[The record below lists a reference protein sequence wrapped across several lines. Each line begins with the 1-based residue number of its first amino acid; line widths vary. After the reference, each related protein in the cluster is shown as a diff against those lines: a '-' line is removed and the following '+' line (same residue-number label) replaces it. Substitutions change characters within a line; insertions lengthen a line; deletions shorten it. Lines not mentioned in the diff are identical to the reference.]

1 MGKPSIETLT
11 GKKHLSY
18 SGLDTYQQCGEK
30 YRLTRVL
37 NVKETKA
44 WWFIGGSAIHRATE
58 WWDLGDG
65 NPLPK
70 IWADAWEEVTQDIE
84 PGEKISAGGRV
95 SNQWPNKED
104 HTWWNFHGPQMLE
117 DYVRWRD
124 ESKWQIYSVN
134 DTPFV
139 EWEFLLTLDNPIQG
153 DDVSESVQVKGF
165 VDRVFVTP
173 EGEAVV
179 VDLKAGKNEPASA
192 IQLGIY
198 CAALRQRGGIDPALG
213 GYYMTRKG
221 TTPNLRGM
229 GIYTDRMLGYIL
241 GTFEDSAREQK
252 FLPVVSNLCGT
263 CTVQEFCYAVGGNP
277 PDGGPFKEAK

>member
-1 MGKPSIETLT
+1 MSKPSIEKLT

-30 YRLTRVL
+30 YRLSRVL
-37 NVKETKA
+37 HVEEGQA

-70 IWADAWEEVTQDIE
+70 IWADAWEEATQNVDPE
-84 PGEKISAGGRV
+84 QPVRAGGRV
-95 SNQWPNKED
+95 SKQWPNKED

-117 DYVRWRD
+117 NYVRWRD
-124 ESKWQIYSVN
+124 QSQWQIYSVN

-139 EWEFLLTLDNPIQG
+139 EWEFMLTLDNPIQG
-153 DDVSESVQVKGF
+153 DDVSPTLQVKGF
-165 VDRVFVTP
+165 IDRVFVTP
-173 EGEAVV
+173 DGEVVV
-179 VDLKAGKNEPASA
+179 VDLKAGSREPASTT
-192 IQLGIY
+192 QLGVY
-198 CAALRQRGGIDPALG
+198 AAALRQRGGVDAALG

-221 TTPNLRGM
+221 ESPVLRGL
-229 GIYTDRMLGYIL
+229 GIYTDRMLGYML
-241 GTFEDSAREQK
+241 GVFEDSVRERK
-252 FLPVVSNLCGT
+252 FLPHVTSMCQTCMVS
-263 CTVQEFCYAVGGNP
+263 QFCYAVGGTP